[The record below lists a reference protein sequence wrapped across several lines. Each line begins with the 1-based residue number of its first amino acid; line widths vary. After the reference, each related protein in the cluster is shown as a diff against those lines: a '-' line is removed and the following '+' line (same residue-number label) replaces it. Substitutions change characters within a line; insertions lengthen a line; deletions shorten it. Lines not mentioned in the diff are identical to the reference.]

1 MLEMAAT
8 KTLLLEAVTGLF
20 KWKKVQHSILF
31 ARVFY
36 SRVYGICAGCHF
48 LVWSGLRL
56 QWVYWPA
63 C

>member
-1 MLEMAAT
+1 MLEMTAT

-36 SRVYGICAGCHF
+36 SRVYGICASCHF